1 MINYLTKLD
10 VDTPRNTKRNTL
22 QKKEVLLMKWLK
34 IIIPLISLLLT
45 NAASAEFYKYYDEKG
60 NVHFTDD
67 YNKVPASQRQNV
79 EEYQE
84 HRSSNDES
92 KATDTITEN
101 ENMTV
106 DRATAEKDKRGKK
119 VDFGGELKLL
129 DQRKAELAREYE
141 TLMQEN
147 AQLAAVKK
155 SVKTKADADSY
166 NERVRKLN
174 ESLKEHDRKRK
185 EFFSDV
191 EDYNTKVAKENKART
206 KTKSNP
212 Q

>member
-1 MINYLTKLD
+1 
-10 VDTPRNTKRNTL
+10 
-22 QKKEVLLMKWLK
+22 MKWLK

-79 EEYQE
+79 EEYRE